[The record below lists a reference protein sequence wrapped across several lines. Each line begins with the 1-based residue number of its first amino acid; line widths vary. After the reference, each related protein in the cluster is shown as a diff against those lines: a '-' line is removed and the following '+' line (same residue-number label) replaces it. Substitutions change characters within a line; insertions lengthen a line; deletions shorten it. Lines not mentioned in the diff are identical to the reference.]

1 MKKSLGKLIGKI
13 VFSITLVTVAVL
25 MVSLYISTTRLLT
38 QRNLLSQQ
46 SAAQSLLR
54 NNSNFKDSTQ
64 RELFRLSAGKV
75 FNSKSFNDSDIKQVL
90 KDLQNAN
97 VQVKYSGF
105 ATKNGNYLT
114 LSKMP
119 SGYDPRTRSWY
130 KNAIASSGKVV
141 WTAPYKDAE
150 TGKIVTTASLALK
163 NASGQ
168 VGVLELDLSYSG
180 ISDATADMKVGRT
193 GSVTLVHKSGTVI
206 VSKGKSQ
213 KYTFKQ
219 GESIKNQAIFK
230 AVANASTEKGILR
243 INNVGKVYFDK
254 GSKNST
260 DWSFAVVDSN
270 DLNSELNSI
279 LVITIIVIV
288 LMLII
293 AGLYAGYAS
302 KVIKAAVQVYI
313 QHFEAASRGEF
324 SKIRTSNEKKD
335 FRLYMQPV
343 KLGKKMSSPDK
354 DGHEFN
360 QISYQYNKMIDS
372 VGKSFVQ
379 IQGESKVVADKS
391 VSLLGLSEQTG
402 KATEEVAQAITGIA
416 QVTTSQAQETST
428 SVGQVR
434 DLSEVI
440 TSLHDNVKKMNER
453 SANSSK
459 LNQQNLDITD
469 EVATSWQQE
478 LANMQELEK
487 SVGNLNRQVKNINK
501 IINVINSISQQTNL
515 LALNASIEAA
525 GAGEAGKGF
534 AVVATEIRRL
544 SDQSKK
550 STKEISDILGGI
562 QIDSEEMVKK
572 MNTSVAGGEHQTELL
587 DQAISSSK
595 DIFSVNKELI
605 QDIQEIEE
613 ASGKITKVQLKI
625 EESLENISASTE
637 ENSAGAE
644 EVSANSEEVQA
655 SMEEF
660 TSHIAELRNTADT
673 LKKVV
678 ASFKFEDRDR

>member
-64 RELFRLSAGKV
+64 RELFRLAAGKV

-90 KDLQNAN
+90 KDIQNAN

-119 SGYDPRTRSWY
+119 SGYDPRTRPWY

-168 VGVLELDLSYSG
+168 MGVLELDLSYNG
-180 ISDATADMKVGRT
+180 ISDATADMKIGRT

-219 GESIKNQAIFK
+219 GKSIKNQAIFK
-230 AVANASTEKGILR
+230 AIANASAEKGILR

-254 GSKNST
+254 GSKKST
-260 DWSFAVVDSN
+260 DWSFAVVDGN
-270 DLNSELNSI
+270 DLNSELNSF

-293 AGLYAGYAS
+293 AGLYAGYVS
-302 KVIKAAVQVYI
+302 KVIKAAVQVYT

-324 SKIRTSNEKKD
+324 SKIRASSEKKG
-335 FRLYMQPV
+335 FKLYTQPT

-354 DGHEFN
+354 DGNEFN

-372 VGKSFVQ
+372 VGKSFAQ

-391 VSLLGLSEQTG
+391 VSLLGLSEQTS

-416 QVTTSQAQETST
+416 EVTTSQAQETSA

-434 DLSEVI
+434 DLSDVI
-440 TSLHDNVKKMNER
+440 TTLHDNVKKMNER
-453 SANSSK
+453 SSNSSE

-469 EVATSWQQE
+469 EVANSWQQE

-487 SVGNLNRQVKNINK
+487 SVGNLNQQVKNINK

-572 MNTSVAGGEHQTELL
+572 MNISVSGGEHQTELL

-595 DIFSVNKELI
+595 AIFSVNQELI
-605 QDIQEIEE
+605 QDFQEIEK

-660 TSHIAELRNTADT
+660 TNHIAELRNTADT